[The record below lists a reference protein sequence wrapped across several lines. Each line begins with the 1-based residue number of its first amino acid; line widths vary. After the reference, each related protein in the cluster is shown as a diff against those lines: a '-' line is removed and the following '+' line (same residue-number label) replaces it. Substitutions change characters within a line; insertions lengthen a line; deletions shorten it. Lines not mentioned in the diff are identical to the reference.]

1 MKTLMF
7 DMSESMQLGNF
18 ITQKL
23 KRPPSSMEEISK
35 SLEKFFGLKTHP
47 ERMADFGMWTL
58 NTVVNEEK
66 ILTDSTIPSFL
77 KSVLNDPKRNYDNYD
92 ENGKFKG

>member
-1 MKTLMF
+1 
-7 DMSESMQLGNF
+7 
-18 ITQKL
+18 
-23 KRPPSSMEEISK
+23 
-35 SLEKFFGLKTHP
+35 
-47 ERMADFGMWTL
+47 MADFGMWTL

>member
-23 KRPPSSMEEISK
+23 KRPPSSMAEISS
-35 SLEKFFGLKTHP
+35 SLEKYFGLKTHP
-47 ERMADFGMWTL
+47 ERMADFGMWSL
-58 NTVVNEEK
+58 NTVVDEQK
-66 ILTDSTIPSFL
+66 ILTDPNVPKFL
-77 KSVLNDPKRNYDNYD
+77 KEVLNNPKRIYENY
-92 ENGKFKG
+92 EKNGKYKL